1 MDILNRLISY
11 LFFSIFSTTISRIF
25 VVCGVSI
32 EFEKTRLDCK
42 KKRNPK
48 KPPKIQKQKYLTLK
62 KVVEDATF
70 HIIIQ
75 YCKYLKKKN
84 NDILQIWFSRFS
96 KHVFQFLLC
105 EPEGNDPLLEQAWT
119 LSIHG
124 CFVKK

>member
-42 KKRNPK
+42 KKTNPK
-48 KPPKIQKQKYLTLK
+48 KPPKIQTQKYLTLK

-75 YCKYLKKKN
+75 YCKYLKKKIMIYCKYGSRDFQN
-84 NDILQIWFSRFS
+84 TFSNFSSVNQKGMILYWNKLERFPS
-96 KHVFQFLLC
+96 MGAL
-105 EPEGNDPLLEQAWT
+105 
-119 LSIHG
+119 
-124 CFVKK
+124 

>member
-11 LFFSIFSTTISRIF
+11 SFFFYIFHHDISNLRSLWRLHR
-25 VVCGVSI
+25 VR
-32 EFEKTRLDCK
+32 ENETRLYK
-42 KKRNPK
+42 KKPTENPK
-48 KPPKIQKQKYLTLK
+48 TKILDFEEGCLRRDIPYYHTILQI
-62 KVVEDATF
+62 F
-70 HIIIQ
+70 
-75 YCKYLKKKN
+75 KKKN

-124 CFVKK
+124 CFVKKES